1 MGIQLKMSS
10 YDELVPPPQCLS
22 DHGRECL
29 ANGAAVVQS
38 TASFQAGDWAVLGC
52 ALALSA
58 VMGLYWAWRDRNKST
73 DDFMMGGGQ
82 LSPIPIAMSLATT
95 FSSAITVL
103 GTPVEFYQYGTMFG
117 YFIVT
122 YFICTVLCAEF
133 FGPMYKDFGY
143 RSTYEY
149 METRFHPSVRIM
161 ATIVFLVK
169 SITYAGMA
177 IYVPAL
183 ALETVTG
190 LGKWESVWITG
201 GVCIFY
207 TSIGGLK
214 AVVWTDSVQM
224 IILLSG
230 FFGILIKGGLDFGF
244 DDVVSHY
251 RAGGRN
257 VWGDFSFD
265 PRVRHSFFSIV
276 LGGVFGDMGN
286 VWCSS
291 QSMVQRVLACRNK
304 RDIRIS
310 LYSAWFMISVIMML
324 CCLTGAVLYRYNTCC
339 DPLKAGWLESTDQL
353 VPYLVIEQ
361 FQKFPGV
368 AGLYIAGAYCGCLS
382 TVSSF
387 INSMA
392 TVIVTD
398 FITPNEKSIESR
410 LNFRLTERVYLSLS
424 KCLSVALGLAC
435 IAFAYLAAN
444 LGGVL
449 QAAFSISNVIGG
461 AHFAVFALAFV
472 NPYANRWGAHFG
484 FLAGFVASAWLY
496 IGAKA
501 YPTPS
506 HFTKKLNIE
515 TVGCLSV
522 NSSQWCDAESD
533 ADLDDHN
540 VYWLSYMLLGTV

>member
-1 MGIQLKMSS
+1 
-10 YDELVPPPQCLS
+10 
-22 DHGRECL
+22 
-29 ANGAAVVQS
+29 
-38 TASFQAGDWAVLGC
+38 
-52 ALALSA
+52 
-58 VMGLYWAWRDRNKST
+58 
-73 DDFMMGGGQ
+73 
-82 LSPIPIAMSLATT
+82 
-95 FSSAITVL
+95 
-103 GTPVEFYQYGTMFG
+103 
-117 YFIVT
+117 
-122 YFICTVLCAEF
+122 
-133 FGPMYKDFGY
+133 MYKDFGY

-257 VWGDFSFD
+257 VWDDFSFD

-310 LYSAWFMISVIMML
+310 LYSAWFMISAIMML

-392 TVIVTD
+392 TVIITD
-398 FITPNEKSIESR
+398 FVKPAESY
-410 LNFRLTERVYLSLS
+410 LAKTCCTLTEQFYLILT
-424 KCLSVALGLAC
+424 KVLSVLLGLAC
-435 IAFAYLAAN
+435 IAFAYVAAN
-444 LGGVL
+444 LGGML
-449 QAAFSISNVIGG
+449 QAAYAISNVIGG
-461 AHFAVFALAFV
+461 AQFAVFILAFV

-484 FLAGFVASAWLY
+484 FLIGLAFSTWIY
-496 IGAKA
+496 IGGQDDA
-501 YPTPS
+501 YPVPNQ
-506 HFTKKLNIE
+506 FTNKLNVE
-515 TVGCLSV
+515 AVGCV
-522 NSSQWCDAESD
+522 NVTEDRWC
-533 ADLDDHN
+533 ADNRKWDN
-540 VYWLSYMLLGTV
+540 QK